1 MHHYERNSFIRN
13 LPNWSVAVQD
23 WKVHEG
29 FLIASG
35 LDKSSKLLANRPR
48 SLIQLI
54 NVKTRQITAELR
66 LPRRASGN
74 FTREG
79 MAVFN
84 EHIWL
89 LPDDLEEENKLYRF
103 SLNELLK
110 VGRESLRVKD

>member
-1 MHHYERNSFIRN
+1 M
-13 LPNWSVAVQD
+13 QD

-35 LDKSSKLLANRPR
+35 LDKSSKLLASRSR

-66 LPRRASGN
+66 LPRRASEN

-89 LPDDLEEENKLYRF
+89 LPDDLEEENELYRF
-103 SLNELLK
+103 SLNELLN
-110 VGRESLRVKD
+110 VGRESLRVKN